1 MDPKFFKTQKDL
13 RKWFEKNSNKESEL
27 IVGFY
32 KVSSGKSSI
41 TWPQSVYE
49 AICFGWIDGVRK
61 SIDKESYMIR
71 FTPRK
76 TGSIWSKI
84 NIEKAEELIKNKLMK
99 PEGLNAYI
107 LRKDSKSKIY
117 AYEQKDVALN
127 KDFEKIFKA
136 NKKAWEYF
144 QSQPPSYQK
153 QTIWGIIN
161 AKQESTKIKRLNE
174 LIADSEAGVHIKR
187 LRWNSR

>member
-1 MDPKFFKTQKDL
+1 MKPIFFKTQKDF
-13 RKWFEKNSNKESEL
+13 RKWFENNSQKESEL

-32 KVSSGKSSI
+32 KVSSGKPSI
-41 TWPQSVYE
+41 TWSQSVDK

-61 SIDKESYMIR
+61 SIDDESYKIR

-76 TGSIWSKI
+76 PSSIWSKI
-84 NIEKAEELIKNKLMK
+84 NIDKAEELIKNKMML
-99 PEGLNAYI
+99 PEGLEAFEK
-107 LRKDSKSKIY
+107 RKDSRSKIY
-117 AYEQKDVALN
+117 AYEQKDVKLD
-127 KDFEKIFKA
+127 KEFEKIFKA

-144 QSQPPSYQK
+144 QSQPPSYKK

-174 LIADSEAGVHIKR
+174 LIKDSESHQHIKR
-187 LRWNSR
+187 LRRIK